1 MSQPSATAVIAATDR
16 PFSRERRV
24 AEEMYW
30 RTLDG
35 PPFFALACL
44 VLGWAAGPATWYALP
59 APLWLAVVLL
69 LLSWPLRRAHR
80 LPAEDAQLP
89 RWRRLRWLQVH
100 GSSLVYAAVL
110 LQYGS
115 LDGRDPTVMLAA
127 VVSVLAFASAAA
139 SMMFPVPAAALA
151 VKVILVLPPLWPL
164 SQQAGTRAAA
174 LTIGLYTAY
183 LALMTLRNARAFR
196 VQLDTEQA
204 LLESRA
210 EIERLTREDSLT
222 GLPNRRD
229 HVQHLEQAWAQAQR
243 HVEPL
248 ALLFLDIDHF
258 KDINDRHG
266 HLAGDACL
274 QHFSNLLR
282 QHFRRAQDHLA
293 RIGGEEFVVLMPDTS
308 LDEAR
313 SLAERFRA
321 AVEAEVCEFEGR
333 RLPFTVSLGLAVCNP
348 LELGAVDNARRL
360 LARAD
365 AACYAAKRAGR
376 NRLELG

>member
-1 MSQPSATAVIAATDR
+1 MPDSLPPSVAERT
-16 PFSRERRV
+16 FSRERRV
-24 AEEMYW
+24 AEEIYW

-35 PPFFALACL
+35 PPFLALGCL
-44 VLGWAAGPATWYALP
+44 VLGWSAGPQTWYVLP
-59 APLWLAVVLL
+59 APLWLAVLIFL
-69 LLSWPLRRAHR
+69 ISWPLRRLHR
-80 LPAEDAQLP
+80 LPADDAGLP
-89 RWRRLRWLQVH
+89 RWQRLRWLQVH
-100 GSSLVYAAVL
+100 GSALVYCAVL
-110 LQYGS
+110 LVYGS
-115 LDGRDPTVMLAA
+115 LDGSDATVTLTA
-127 VVSVLAFASAAA
+127 VVSMLAFASAAA
-139 SMMFPVPAAALA
+139 AMMFPVPTSALSFMA
-151 VKVILVLPPLWPL
+151 LLVLPPLWPL
-164 SQQAGTRAAA
+164 SQQSGTRAAA
-174 LTIGLYTAY
+174 LTVGLYTAY
-183 LALMTLRNARAFR
+183 LSVMALRNARAFR

-204 LLESRA
+204 LLASRA

-222 GLPNRRD
+222 GLANRRD

-248 ALLFLDIDHF
+248 ALLLLDIDHF
-258 KDINDRHG
+258 KAINDHHG

-313 SLAERFRA
+313 VMAERFRA

-348 LELGAVDNARRL
+348 LELGAVENARRL